1 MFDNAYVCV
10 FIMLEPC
17 TELCSVIQNDSTGI
31 IMYHAYDL
39 SILIAK
45 WQINMSLY
53 RHYLYLCASIAC
65 TRNSEST

>member
-45 WQINMSLY
+45 
-53 RHYLYLCASIAC
+53 
-65 TRNSEST
+65 